1 MFLDFLKKNMLKIGL
16 TVALILGILFGWAY
30 LTFQVKE
37 ISIERT
43 ENTINVRVGS
53 LLQIMEYVKKANIIF
68 LKTDSLENHFVKTF
82 KELKSVSITK
92 NYPDR
97 LQVTVVPLEIVAKWE
112 YFYEMPKKIKR
123 GKMGSNKG
131 SESIKSENTKN
142 NTEEKNKIV
151 KKIGYLNK
159 NNLFLEHNNTQE
171 AQENAEAEAAEEE
184 KKEEILTIVDK
195 QPRTKE
201 IQFYEIVKDGR
212 YIPDIISAKAKLE
225 TVISRKITEVDY
237 YRDAQEVYFIDDKG
251 VAYWVYLEED
261 LLGQIQKL
269 EYMLQE
275 KNILKWRLSYIDLR
289 INEKVIYKFDK

>member
-123 GKMGSNKG
+123 GKMGSDKE

-171 AQENAEAEAAEEE
+171 AQENAQAEEE